1 MKSFKQIIPIL
12 IILVSVAVSCKQTKN
27 NQLGS
32 TDKKE
37 DSNSIK
43 ANSLQLKNVYDA
55 FLEKQRQI
63 SIIEYSVR
71 RIDTFD
77 VNTVWDHKGVATL
90 QRNSNDSIFGF
101 SYYGKREDLA
111 RESYYIEN
119 RHFQVFEDDRTY
131 RIETN
136 IGHHTLGSPGGQM
149 VVADLLNS
157 EYYEGEITIE
167 SCDPDYYIV
176 TKTHISPDSTLT
188 IRQIS
193 LYQSTLMPYE
203 IHQHTINKS
212 LGYKH
217 TTTYYLTEIK
227 INEQVAYNRLSKMG
241 FLSEYTQKQDQI
253 DRSADRLLMQKVPDI
268 HLVTF
273 NGDSLQLQD
282 LKSKVVLLD
291 FWELWCGLCR
301 QSLPK
306 MNEISSK
313 YSPKD
318 FIIIGI
324 VSENAEEA
332 KKLVI
337 QEKINFLNVIGN
349 QELKAKFL
357 VNSFPRYV
365 LIDQNH
371 VIRHI
376 YYEFSNNIEADIEKL
391 L

>member
-1 MKSFKQIIPIL
+1 
-12 IILVSVAVSCKQTKN
+12 
-27 NQLGS
+27 
-32 TDKKE
+32 
-37 DSNSIK
+37 
-43 ANSLQLKNVYDA
+43 
-55 FLEKQRQI
+55 
-63 SIIEYSVR
+63 
-71 RIDTFD
+71 
-77 VNTVWDHKGVATL
+77 
-90 QRNSNDSIFGF
+90 
-101 SYYGKREDLA
+101 
-111 RESYYIEN
+111 
-119 RHFQVFEDDRTY
+119 
-131 RIETN
+131 
-136 IGHHTLGSPGGQM
+136 
-149 VVADLLNS
+149 
-157 EYYEGEITIE
+157 
-167 SCDPDYYIV
+167 
-176 TKTHISPDSTLT
+176 
-188 IRQIS
+188 
-193 LYQSTLMPYE
+193 
-203 IHQHTINKS
+203 
-212 LGYKH
+212 
-217 TTTYYLTEIK
+217 
-227 INEQVAYNRLSKMG
+227 
-241 FLSEYTQKQDQI
+241 
-253 DRSADRLLMQKVPDI
+253 MQKVPDI

-318 FIIIGI
+318 LIIIGI

-376 YYEFSNNIEADIEKL
+376 YYEFSSHIEADIKKL